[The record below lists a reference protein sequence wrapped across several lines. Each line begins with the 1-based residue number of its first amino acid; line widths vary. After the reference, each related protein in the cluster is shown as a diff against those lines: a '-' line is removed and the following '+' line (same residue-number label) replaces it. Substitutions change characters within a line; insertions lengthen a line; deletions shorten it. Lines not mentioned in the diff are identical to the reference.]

1 MKNSTEKKSKILS
14 ILKILFL
21 IFYKITKIFL
31 IIFVIGF
38 ILWWQSHKPSNLR
51 DWEVQDAILPTFSWS
66 GETVNITNIRN
77 HQWTSETNFSPNYL
91 SGSYNINDI
100 VGVDYMII
108 PFASI
113 RGPAHT
119 MLSFAF
125 KDGRHL
131 VISAEI
137 RKERWE
143 NFSVIGGMLNQYE
156 IQYVV
161 ATEDDVVKLR
171 TNFRK
176 NPVIRYP
183 IRADIADIQGVF
195 RSMIIRSEKLAK
207 EPEFYNTLF
216 NNCTTS
222 ILGHANAFR
231 NKENKI
237 NWSYLMFLPENTDKI
252 LFAENMVDTDLP
264 IDEARKFFNISK
276 RWQVW
281 KEWENFSEVIRK

>member
-91 SGSYNINDI
+91 SGNYNINDI

-137 RKERWE
+137 RKER
-143 NFSVIGGMLNQYE
+143 
-156 IQYVV
+156 
-161 ATEDDVVKLR
+161 
-171 TNFRK
+171 
-176 NPVIRYP
+176 
-183 IRADIADIQGVF
+183 
-195 RSMIIRSEKLAK
+195 
-207 EPEFYNTLF
+207 
-216 NNCTTS
+216 
-222 ILGHANAFR
+222 
-231 NKENKI
+231 
-237 NWSYLMFLPENTDKI
+237 
-252 LFAENMVDTDLP
+252 
-264 IDEARKFFNISK
+264 
-276 RWQVW
+276 
-281 KEWENFSEVIRK
+281 